1 MSLHSLLLGP
11 GEHALYA
18 GGADGRIFEVP
29 LAGQPVASL
38 GAAPDLAGD
47 GELHNRRWAVL
58 EGHSRTVT
66 CLEATTD
73 GGYMLSGGW
82 LEGFL
87 LACTAQCTCVP
98 RPCYLFDCV
107 RPSGGSLLA
116 ARAIT
121 RGGEAQ
127 QPSSKDLGN
136 KNLTGRSVLAF
147 SGSEDGT
154 VRVWELRSRQ
164 PLRVIAVADRAPVT
178 GLLVLDRP
186 PLLAAGQGR
195 RQGASPSP
203 AADPRGAAYLHAVAY
218 AQQGSS

>member
-1 MSLHSLLLGP
+1 
-11 GEHALYA
+11 
-18 GGADGRIFEVP
+18 
-29 LAGQPVASL
+29 
-38 GAAPDLAGD
+38 
-47 GELHNRRWAVL
+47 
-58 EGHSRTVT
+58 
-66 CLEATTD
+66 
-73 GGYMLSGGW
+73 
-82 LEGFL
+82 
-87 LACTAQCTCVP
+87 
-98 RPCYLFDCV
+98 
-107 RPSGGSLLA
+107 
-116 ARAIT
+116 
-121 RGGEAQ
+121 
-127 QPSSKDLGN
+127 LGN